1 MNSKEI
7 DDSIIEY
14 INNYKNTHKIFQPT
28 RVLSKEQILYIK
40 NRYAP
45 HSEAQVEAYF

>member
-1 MNSKEI
+1 MHDKET

-28 RVLSKEQILYIK
+28 RVLSEETNIIYKE
-40 NRYAP
+40 
-45 HSEAQVEAYF
+45 